1 MARQRF
7 KTLEE
12 FREET
17 KRLPGDSRLMMIDP
31 NDLGHFV
38 QISHGENRF
47 VNPEEV
53 LEEQE
58 DYFDDV
64 VVTEDDQEDKHTQSV
79 IVFYAAHD

>member
-1 MARQRF
+1 MAHKQRF
-7 KTLEE
+7 KTLAE

-17 KRLPGDSRLMMIDP
+17 KKMSGDTVLMMIDP

-38 QISHGENRF
+38 QISNGE
-47 VNPEEV
+47 VHYINPEEV

-64 VVTEDDQEDKHTQSV
+64 VVVEEDNKHTLPV
-79 IVFYAAHD
+79 MVFYAAHD